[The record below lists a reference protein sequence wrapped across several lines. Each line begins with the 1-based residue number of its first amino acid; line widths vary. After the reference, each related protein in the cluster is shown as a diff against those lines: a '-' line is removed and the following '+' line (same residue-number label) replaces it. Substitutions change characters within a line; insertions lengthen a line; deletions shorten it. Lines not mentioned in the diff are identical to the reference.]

1 MSKTKLLFSTPIY
14 QAKLS
19 EVGKVDMLEI
29 EKSCWSIAE
38 DDEAGQKWCE
48 ENNYPGYTSYASLS
62 DLTWRS
68 PIFEDLKK
76 LLDLHVEQFA
86 RELDFNLEGR
96 VLKIEDI
103 WINILAE
110 GGNHSAHLHPN
121 SVISGTIYI
130 SMPPKTS
137 AIKFEDPR
145 LPMMMAAPSR
155 LVNAKEYLKPFIYVN
170 PLVGEILLWE
180 SWLRHEVPTN
190 MSSEE
195 RISISFNYSW

>member
-14 QAKLS
+14 QARLS
-19 EVGKVDMLEI
+19 EVGKIDMLEI
-29 EKSCWSIAE
+29 EKSCWSIAQ

-62 DLTWRS
+62 DLAWRS

-76 LLDLHVEQFA
+76 LLDLHIKQFSV
-86 RELDFNLEGR
+86 ELDFNLEGR
-96 VLKIEDI
+96 DLKLEDI
-103 WINILAE
+103 WVNILSE
-110 GGNHSAHLHPN
+110 GGHHSAHVHPN

-130 SMPPKTS
+130 SMPCKTS

-145 LPMMMAAPSR
+145 LTMMMAAPSR
-155 LVNAKEYLKPFIYVN
+155 RLKAKEYLKPFIYIN

-195 RISISFNYSW
+195 RISISFNYGW

>member
-1 MSKTKLLFSTPIY
+1 MNRIKFLFSTPIY

-19 EVGKVDMLEI
+19 EVGKIDMLEI
-29 EKSCWSIAE
+29 EKSCWSIAQE
-38 DDEAGQKWCE
+38 DEAGQKWCE

-76 LLDLHVEQFA
+76 LLDLHVEQFSK
-86 RELDFNLEGR
+86 ELDFNLEGR
-96 VLKIEDI
+96 VLKLEDI

-130 SMPPKTS
+130 SMPPETS

-155 LVNAKEYLKPFIYVN
+155 LVNAKEYLLSLIHIS
-170 PLVGEILLWE
+170 E
-180 SWLRHEVPTN
+180 PT
-190 MSSEE
+190 
-195 RISISFNYSW
+195 RP

>member
-1 MSKTKLLFSTPIY
+1 MSKTRLLFSTPIY

-19 EVGKVDMLEI
+19 EVGKIDMLEI
-29 EKSCWSIAE
+29 ERSCWSIAK

-48 ENNYPGYTSYASLS
+48 ENSYPGYTSYASLS
-62 DLTWRS
+62 DLLWRS

-76 LLDLHVEQFA
+76 LLDLHVDQFTS
-86 RELDFNLEGR
+86 ELDFDLEGR
-96 VLKIEDI
+96 DLKLEDV

-110 GGNHSAHLHPN
+110 GGSHSAHLHPN
-121 SVISGTIYI
+121 SIISGTFYI
-130 SMPPKTS
+130 SMPSETS

-145 LPMMMAAPSR
+145 HPMMMASPAR
-155 LVNAKEYLKPFIYVN
+155 LVNAKEFLKPFIYIK